1 MGILELI
8 IINIVLS
15 IILIALRPKV
25 DLDQGPSD
33 FRPPAP
39 REGEPIPVVFGTVKV
54 SPSVT
59 WFGDVE
65 ARELKKKVSSLFG
78 LMSEEVPLGYEYYAG
93 MMLTICHGP
102 IDRLLDVHIGEYQ
115 LKRRKAK
122 PRSRWGS
129 TAIPTNYP
137 YSASPSV
144 PFAYNPTGDPTPWYI
159 NMPDLFGGDEEGGGI
174 VGTMDI
180 HWGSQTQ
187 GQNDYL
193 VVWWGADILPQYR
206 GVTYMVLRHM
216 NFGKNPS
223 PQPWQFVIERIPD
236 VLGQGAY
243 ATITDADGNLTA
255 NGAECIYE
263 ILTNDR
269 WGVGMP
275 VEDIDLVSFQNA
287 GVTLYNEGLGYCG
300 QIVNTQ
306 PAWTAIRTIL
316 SHMNAN
322 LYQDPTTG
330 LLGLKLIRE
339 DYVLANLPEF
349 NESNAVLE
357 EFKRGSWA
365 EIVNETAVK
374 YTDIARRFSEGSAQA
389 QNLAAIQAMGE
400 ITSNSIDLPGLTT
413 HELAQDAASR
423 SNRVSSVPITRGRL
437 KTTRSAYN
445 LFQGSAFKISFP
457 HFGIS
462 DLPCRVTAIDYG
474 SLTEGRISIEFVEDP
489 FNHVNPYASPTDLT
503 DNTICGP
510 LALYLSGYQPAD
522 DPGADYGVGRT
533 EVIEVPYWHLGA
545 AERRFWGFVSRRT
558 NQDIYWW
565 PYLSIHA
572 SPYERLVL
580 PRTFN
585 PYGVLD
591 QDLDKE
597 GALTVTSVTVRSLG
611 DMEFLTSTDAAGR
624 VAGKRLAIL
633 ENAKGEQEIVAWET
647 ITSNNDGS
655 YVLTNVMRG
664 VLDTVPLDCFKGS
677 RVLFYWNNYAAELG
691 AVNAYDLTGDTYD
704 DFTRVGLRPARTESG
719 GIEQDYLRA
728 DFDEIV
734 LNDRA
739 AAPYPPGNVQLN
751 SNGYNAWP
759 ASTSGDVTLSWT
771 NRSRT
776 LQTTIVAQDDAT
788 SYTLEGTIDIDVLV
802 GGVVV
807 RSFTGLTGTSQAY
820 TYAQRTADD
829 ADLTKLVEFRIAPKG
844 TGSEVGGIRV
854 TPPFLMNA

>member
-1 MGILELI
+1 MGIIEMI
-8 IINIVLS
+8 IIQIILS
-15 IILIALRPKV
+15 IILYALRPKV

-39 REGEPIPVVFGTVKV
+39 REGEPIPVAFGTVKI
-54 SPSVT
+54 SPAVT

-65 ARELKKKVSSLFG
+65 AKELTKKVSSLGG

-93 MMLTICHGP
+93 MQLVVCHGP
-102 IDRLLDVHIGEYQ
+102 IDRLLDVHVGEYQ

-122 PRSRWGS
+122 PRSGSAS

-144 PFAYNPTGDPTPWYI
+144 PFELPPTGDPTPFYI
-159 NMPDLFGGDEEGGGI
+159 NMPNLFGGKEEGGGI

-180 HWGSQTQ
+180 HWGSETQ

-206 GVTYMVLRHM
+206 GVCYMVLRHM
-216 NFGKNPS
+216 NMGKS
-223 PQPWQFVIERIPD
+223 AQPQPWQFVIERIPD
-236 VLGQGAY
+236 VLGQPAY
-243 ATITDADGNLTA
+243 ATIVDADGNNTA

-269 WGVGMP
+269 WGVAIP
-275 VEDIDLVSFQNA
+275 EEDIDLVSFQNA

-300 QIVNTQ
+300 TIPRTQ
-306 PAWTAIRTIL
+306 AAWTAIRTIL

-322 LYQDPTTG
+322 LYQDPLTG
-330 LLGLKLIRE
+330 QLGLKLIRE
-339 DYVLANLPEF
+339 DYVIANLPEF

-365 EIVNETAVK
+365 EIVNETSVK
-374 YTDIARRFSEGSAQA
+374 YTDIKRRFSDGAAQA
-389 QNLAAIQAMGE
+389 QNLAAIQAMDE
-400 ITSNSIDLPGLTT
+400 ITSNTIDLPGLST

-423 SNRVSSVPITRGRL
+423 STRVTSVPITRGRL
-437 KTTRSAYN
+437 VTTRFGYN
-445 LFQGSAFKISFP
+445 LFQGSAFKIDFP

-462 DLPCRVTAIDYG
+462 GLPCRVTRIDYG
-474 SLTEGRISIEFVEDP
+474 SLIEGRMSVEFVEDP

-503 DNTICGP
+503 DNKICGP
-510 LALYLSGYQPAD
+510 LSLYLSGYQPAD

-533 EVIEVPYWHLGA
+533 EVIEVPYWHLGTTD
-545 AERRFWGFVSRRT
+545 RKFWGFVSRRT
-558 NQDIYWW
+558 NQDIHWT
-565 PYLSIHA
+565 PYISIHA
-572 SPYERLVL
+572 APYARIPE
-580 PRTFN
+580 PKAFN

-611 DMEFLTSTDAAGR
+611 DLETLTSTDAAGR
-624 VAGKRLAIL
+624 VAGKRLAII
-633 ENAKGEQEIVAWET
+633 ENAKGEQEIIAWEAVT
-647 ITSNNDGS
+647 DGGDGS
-655 YVLTNVMRG
+655 YALSNVMRG

-677 RVLFYWNNYAAELG
+677 RILFYWNNYGAELG
-691 AVNAYDLTGDTYD
+691 ARNAFDITGDTYD
-704 DFTRVGLRPARTESG
+704 DYTRIGLRPARVEISG
-719 GIEQDYLRA
+719 VEDDYVRS
-728 DFDEIV
+728 DFDEKV
-734 LNDRA
+734 LHDRA

-759 ASTSGDVTLSWT
+759 ATTTGDVTLSWT
-771 NRSRT
+771 HRSRT
-776 LQTTIVAQDDAT
+776 GQTTIVAQDDAT
-788 SYTLEGTIDIDVLV
+788 AYTLEGTIDIDVLI
-802 GGVVV
+802 GGEVA
-807 RSFTGLTGTSQAY
+807 RQFTGLTGTSQVY

-829 ADLTKLVEFRIAPKG
+829 TDLTKKVEFRIIPKG
-844 TGSEVGGIRV
+844 TGSEVGTERI
-854 TPPFLMNA
+854 TPPFTMNA